1 MVGQSKP
8 FDMKIVGY
16 HRTVNM
22 LPPPFKK
29 HSLIAE
35 LKNCVYM
42 YFIICRF
49 LLGCNY
55 DLLLKI
61 KTCDRCRHNKPPGS
75 PLSSGVA
82 NTATLGT
89 GFQQS
94 DKRNMGGIV
103 TLPACHQ

>member
-1 MVGQSKP
+1 
-8 FDMKIVGY
+8 MKIVEY

-22 LPPPFKK
+22 LPPPPFKQ

-35 LKNCVYM
+35 LKNYGFM
-42 YFIICRF
+42 YCIICRF
-49 LLGCNY
+49 FGVAIMTFF
-55 DLLLKI
+55 LKI

-103 TLPACHQ
+103 TLPACYQ

>member
-1 MVGQSKP
+1 VVGHSKP

-16 HRTVNM
+16 HRTVIM
-22 LPPPFKK
+22 LPPFKK
-29 HSLIAE
+29 CSLIAE
-35 LKNCVYM
+35 LKNYGYM
-42 YFIICRF
+42 YFITCRF
-49 LLGCNY
+49 LFSCNY

-94 DKRNMGGIV
+94 DERDMGGIV
-103 TLPACHQ
+103 TLPACYQ